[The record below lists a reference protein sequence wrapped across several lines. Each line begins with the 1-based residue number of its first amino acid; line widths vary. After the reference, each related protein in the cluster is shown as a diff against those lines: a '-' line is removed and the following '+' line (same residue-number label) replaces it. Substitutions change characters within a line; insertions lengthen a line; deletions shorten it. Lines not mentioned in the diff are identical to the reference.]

1 MTVIL
6 STEPNDAAIRYI
18 LYNKAD
24 ISKYLLFLLMDPL
37 QDQTYLPVDCTF
49 TYVFKGE

>member
-24 ISKYLLFLLMDPL
+24 INKYLLFLLMDPL
-37 QDQTYLPVDCTF
+37 QDQTCPSS
-49 TYVFKGE
+49 